1 MARYIISLL
10 IMNIQYFLCTNLH
23 FGICLFLLTAQIF
36 NHNFF
41 WLGLKSNGEGKPY
54 GEIKKKIEESFISFE
69 NFKEQFTKEASSHFG
84 SGWIWLV
91 IKEHKL
97 KIYQGHDAE
106 CPIKHQIGHPILALD
121 VWEHA
126 YYVDYKNS
134 RNDYIKEWFSKIN
147 WDFANYNLSIV
158 N

>member
-1 MARYIISLL
+1 
-10 IMNIQYFLCTNLH
+10 MNIQYFLCTNLH

-134 RNDYIKEWFSKIN
+134 RNDYIKGIN
-147 WDFANYNLSIV
+147 KKLKKVEIYFNF
-158 N
+158 